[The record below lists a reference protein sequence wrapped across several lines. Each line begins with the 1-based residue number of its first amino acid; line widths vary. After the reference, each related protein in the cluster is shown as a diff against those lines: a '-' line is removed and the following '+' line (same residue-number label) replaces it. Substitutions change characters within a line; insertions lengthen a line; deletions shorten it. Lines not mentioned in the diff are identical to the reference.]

1 MPPVPQVKRVS
12 QRVFGSVTPHVPVSV
27 KRPLKRA
34 LPRRYWRYVDPDW
47 HRKAIGLPWAEL
59 GQLQFDFLV
68 GRGLKPEHYLLDV
81 GCGPLRAGVHFIRYL
96 EAGHYYGIDLHA
108 ELLAAGRDVELPRH
122 GLVDKRPVL
131 TVMAD
136 FDFRKLDR
144 QFDFALA
151 QSVFTHLPL
160 NHIIRC
166 LMRMEEALAPGGQ
179 FYATI
184 YENAR
189 ASGTSTRS
197 SRSRASGPTSTR
209 TSSTTT
215 SRRSSG
221 SARAPSSAPSTWAT
235 GRTPAIRRCSSSP
248 SPSST
253 VRSGP
258 VRGLT
263 PGTSAW
269 DGDCGP
275 GSRCVAAAVRAP
287 GAASLPLDL
296 PGVGT
301 SRV

>member
-160 NHIIRC
+160 NDIIRC

-184 YENAR
+184 YENAKGKR
-189 ASGTSTRS
+189 NLDPVEQKPGLWDTL
-197 SRSRASGPTSTR
+197 
-209 TSSTTT
+209 
-215 SRRSSG
+215 RRGLLPLRLRDVRVDLRGHQAPPRVRGRLAEPPQSED
-221 SARAPSSAPSTWAT
+221 ARLHQVRVALSAPD
-235 GRTPAIRRCSSSP
+235 P
-248 SPSST
+248 S
-253 VRSGP
+253 
-258 VRGLT
+258 
-263 PGTSAW
+263 
-269 DGDCGP
+269 
-275 GSRCVAAAVRAP
+275 
-287 GAASLPLDL
+287 
-296 PGVGT
+296 GV
-301 SRV
+301 